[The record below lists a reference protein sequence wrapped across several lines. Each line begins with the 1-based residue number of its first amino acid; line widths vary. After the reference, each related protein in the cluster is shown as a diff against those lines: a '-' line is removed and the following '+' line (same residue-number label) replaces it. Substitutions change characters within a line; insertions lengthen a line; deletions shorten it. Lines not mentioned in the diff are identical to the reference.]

1 MQAKTVTQRKKKDLF
16 FNKVFLEGVYN
27 ILSFFGGENAKNIKN
42 VVASMF
48 GTRQAVAFA

>member
-1 MQAKTVTQRKKKDLF
+1 MYAYGIHGADWVSTRIIEHIWQVECPRKEKKK
-16 FNKVFLEGVYN
+16 
-27 ILSFFGGENAKNIKN
+27 INAKKLSN